1 MRTLDVYATSD
12 IARSSFVFID
22 AFIAGQ
28 AYTFP
33 RDTSNRPDGFLHE
46 GTKRYV
52 MPGLRQRPA
61 LVDAPMNGSM
71 RPQYSA
77 PNLGP
82 PGGIVAV
89 LDRLSDEEHR
99 PGDEI
104 QRHGLYGL
112 HRAGVVSR
120 N

>member
-71 RPQYSA
+71 RPQYSTPNQVISDTA
-77 PNLGP
+77 PA
-82 PGGIVAV
+82 I
-89 LDRLSDEEHR
+89 LSD
-99 PGDEI
+99 I
-104 QRHGLYGL
+104 
-112 HRAGVVSR
+112 GVSSLGSS
-120 N
+120 